1 MPGRLVSDVNHLLF
15 LFQGTLAMLPGGTL
29 SGARPPGK
37 PEVARVTF
45 QKNNCGMGLSIV
57 AAKGKYRLPQLTKQ
71 RTNAPTNSRTNQQTH
86 QPTHAPE
93 K

>member
-1 MPGRLVSDVNHLLF
+1 
-15 LFQGTLAMLPGGTL
+15 MLPGGTL

-57 AAKGKYRLPQLTKQ
+57 AAKGESSNCIEAIQNLTI
-71 RTNAPTNSRTNQQTH
+71 
-86 QPTHAPE
+86 
-93 K
+93 